1 MNRIMSVFLVFV
13 LVLGC
18 FAGLCFTKAEVK
30 NSVWNGGYDSDLQI
44 DSSGN
49 YLISSAEEL
58 AYAVS
63 TFGLDENGNKL
74 KFKLTSDIYLNDIT
88 AIDWTNG
95 TVREGYN
102 ITPNSWFAG
111 TTAAAST
118 YLADGKSGIFK
129 GSLDGNGYTVF
140 GLWYSPDMTD
150 TASGLIP
157 SVDGT
162 VKNLTLSHSY
172 VVGGVY
178 AGALSSY
185 FKGELSGSN
194 VDETVTVVVKNN
206 IESPSY
212 AVGGLVGWSNG
223 ITITECGFSGK
234 LIDICQKAHEYGFV
248 GTFWNTK
255 ITAVGGF
262 SIGNQPFTA
271 SSAVLS
277 ATSAEEAEATF
288 KNRYVVSDVY
298 TNTHSVNNNVKYKIG
313 DTTTTITNIFTFCE
327 LETEKMLG
335 VDALN
340 NMSEISSEIWYSTE
354 KTPVLRSWGT
364 AHGDADEDGVAPTY
378 KDLAALRENLIG
390 SETRINVDFNRNGV
404 SNICDLVALNN
415 YRENIDSKK
424 CQHAYETQVISP
436 STATEEGT
444 AKYICQICGDYY
456 EGSLPT
462 QMKILSIGGNY
473 SSDSTKYLY
482 QMLSDAGTENVT
494 IANLVLDGGLDDVL
508 EDDSGAYL
516 KNADGKW
523 RESDTS
529 VLEALA
535 DEEWDV
541 ITLQQ
546 SGKTESYKNLQNVLE
561 FINKNSEKSEI
572 FWNMNWTSSKQTYSE
587 IVNVVKTEV
596 ASKEP
601 IGGII
606 PTGTAVENL
615 KTSHLGDALTREGEG
630 LSYDYGCY
638 TAGLTMLYKLTCIS
652 PDKVNFIP
660 DEYGFMANNKS
671 AIDEAV
677 VNALNKPYEIT
688 ESTYKTSSVP
698 EELKIL
704 AIGNS
709 FSIDG
714 MEYLW
719 NILRDVGVKNVTL
732 GNLYIAGCT
741 IDMHWKNITED
752 SDAYKYYKNTSGQWN
767 SRTASLKTAL
777 LEEDWDIIT
786 VQQGSPTSGV
796 PSSFKNLDNL
806 LDYVNSNKTNKD
818 AKIFWHMTWAYQQ
831 DHVEQYFENY
841 NCDQMTMYN
850 AIVNTAQSEVI
861 TKELIDGLIPSGTA
875 IQNLRTSYLG
885 DTLTRDTTHLSKD
898 FGCYAAGLTWMTAIT
913 GISADKVTWVPSSYP
928 ILSKNK
934 DMINEAVKNSIK
946 SPFSVTDSTYTESPE
961 TPELTG
967 DAAILWE
974 KGFDM
979 NQYEPLDWEPTVNA
993 FYSSTGSTPP
1003 HLVYNSL
1010 SPNFIGSKLLTKQ
1023 DLPVGSIILLDSG
1036 YAYRPEGWIDAN
1048 TSNTSATRPNSVTAA
1063 FTVVDEAWWGNF
1075 TIRGFNL
1082 CAQGAST
1089 VMTEADTCALRIYVP
1104 KALSEDEKLMQASGL
1119 NHLNYKAVDM
1129 ELVVGAFY
1137 DSHYLPKLGS
1147 ESIYSPYFIGSKLF
1161 TKQELPVGSVI
1172 IVDSGY
1178 QYRPERWIDANTV
1191 NETRPNTVKINIV
1204 VVDEA
1209 WWSNFTICGFNL
1221 SYIGSSKVMAESD
1234 MQAIRI
1240 YVPK

>member
-1 MNRIMSVFLVFV
+1 MKKIISVFLAFA
-13 LVLGC
+13 LVLSCITGMV
-18 FAGLCFTKAEVK
+18 FAKSDAD

-118 YLADGKSGIFK
+118 YLADGKTGIFK

-185 FKGELSGSN
+185 FKGEISGSN

-248 GTFWNTK
+248 GTSWNTK

-335 VDALN
+335 ADALN

-928 ILSKNK
+928 VLSKNK

-961 TPELTG
+961 TPEHTG

-1048 TSNTSATRPNSVTAA
+1048 TSNTSATRPNSVNAA

-1147 ESIYSPYFIGSKLF
+1147 ESIYSPYFIGSKIF

-1178 QYRPERWIDANTV
+1178 QYRPERWINANTV